1 MVRMVAAQ
9 GPDKTAPPDSC
20 GRLSLY
26 GSGWVLEFTHSM
38 IAFVLIRVLLILLLV
53 AANAFFAAAE
63 FSLISVRDTRIQQLI
78 AAGRTGARNVQR
90 LHGRL
95 DEVVNGVQL
104 GITIV
109 SLTLGWL
116 GEPMVARVVEAFP
129 LVHEVPHA
137 AVYAHGFAIVIAFS
151 LITYL
156 HVLLGELVP
165 KTLALQR
172 AEQIALAVAAPM
184 EAFLALARP
193 LLFFMQRS
201 GGMVLRAFGARE
213 TRRAGVIH
221 SPDELKLIVTASRQ
235 VGQIPESQEEMIH
248 NAIELD
254 SITVREVMV
263 ARPDIFSLPADL
275 ILDEALNRVVDGQH
289 SRIPVYDQQSGPEH
303 IVGVL
308 YYKELVRWVRLRLV
322 NLGQPVAF
330 RISRMQIGHI
340 MHDVLVVPETKV
352 LSDLLDEFKQRRRHL
367 AVVVDEFGSTAG
379 VITVEDI
386 LEQIVGDIEDEF
398 DIVAPEPQLADESVP
413 LLEGSVNIRDLE
425 TQHGLILPRDAGFE
439 TLAGFVL
446 ARLQR
451 IPRLGDAFEYEGY
464 RYGVEEME
472 GHRIARVRIDKVER
486 VEETESARQVG
497 G

>member
-1 MVRMVAAQ
+1 
-9 GPDKTAPPDSC
+9 
-20 GRLSLY
+20 
-26 GSGWVLEFTHSM
+26 M
-38 IAFVLIRVLLILLLV
+38 IAFVLLRVLLILLLV

-63 FSLISVRDTRIQQLI
+63 FSLVSVRDTRIQQLI
-78 AAGRTGARNVQR
+78 ASGRIGARIVQR
-90 LHGRL
+90 LHQHL

-104 GITIV
+104 GITMV
-109 SLTLGWL
+109 SLTLGWI
-116 GEPMVARVVEAFP
+116 GEPMVARLVESLRF
-129 LVHEVPHA
+129 VHEVPHA
-137 AVYAHGFAIVIAFS
+137 AVYAHGIAIVIAFT

-184 EAFLALARP
+184 EAFLIIARP
-193 LLFFMQRS
+193 LLFFMRQS
-201 GGMVLRAFGARE
+201 GGLVLKLFGARD
-213 TRRAGVIH
+213 TRRGGAVH

-235 VGQIPESQEEMIH
+235 FGQIPESQEEMIH

-254 SITVREVMV
+254 NITVRQVMV
-263 ARPDIFSLPADL
+263 ARPDIFSLPSDL
-275 ILDEALNRVVDGQH
+275 TLDEALNRVVEGQH
-289 SRIPVYDQQSGPEH
+289 SRIPVYDPQSGSEH

-322 NLGQPVAF
+322 NQGQLVAM
-330 RISRMQIGHI
+330 RIARTQIGHI

-352 LSDLLDEFKQRRRHL
+352 LAELLNEFKQRRRHL

-386 LEQIVGDIEDEF
+386 LEQLVGHIEDEF
-398 DIVAPEPQLADESVP
+398 DVSSPEPELADESV
-413 LLEGSVNIRDLE
+413 LVLEGGVNIRDLE
-425 TQHGLILPRDAGFE
+425 TQHDILLPRDAGFE

-451 IPRLGDAFEYEGY
+451 IPYLGESFVYEGH
-464 RYGVEEME
+464 RYTVEDME
-472 GHRIARVRIDKVER
+472 GHRIAKVKIER
-486 VEETESARQVG
+486 VEG
-497 G
+497 GDGKAQTAKQTGD